1 MVSDNESSIDSS
13 STLRGSMCVL
23 HHSHPHD
30 GERGSCSHPHD
41 GETGELSDLAVE
53 REMPRMAGV
62 GVGMHAA
69 RPLVRELGQ

>member
-1 MVSDNESSIDSS
+1 MVLDDESSIDSS

-41 GETGELSDLAVE
+41 GETGELSDLSCGE
-53 REMPRMAGV
+53 RDAKDGRSGR
-62 GVGMHAA
+62 GYA
-69 RPLVRELGQ
+69 RSASIGP